1 MFQGHRTL
9 AACRCSMSSLWRD
22 LRGYGGL
29 SHYLD
34 LGHCVSHGQQR
45 KAHTISHQVPFAQR
59 DRSLKRRSDIFQ
71 RPTGLNR
78 KENFLASPTTPAQS
92 PKSERNPKF
101 AHWRQEVKGSK
112 TPEELL
118 SHLFDA
124 FDASQVDC
132 SVISACMQTC
142 GDQYWWSTLLQ
153 VHDLQKANAIK
164 LGTVGSMIFLNA
176 LRKCCKTG
184 RTPAKDLLL
193 RREQAL
199 ALGKQICQEL
209 SRPKTKPDYLK
220 TLGCVYALCAA
231 IGPKALPW
239 AMDFQEQMRL
249 QGWTSITRLEFGP
262 FLALLEQDG
271 QTKKVD
277 ELLQKEPRFFDE
289 VLLGELVNVAGTR
302 YDWKRVEHLWV
313 KSQTDRHFQPNEL
326 CYRARCKAH
335 MLCGRPTACL
345 RVLDEMRSAGF
356 NMKAARTAAMELQ
369 ALIIICHSGLSKPHL
384 HRLSTVS
391 REGFD
396 FSAAAARMRS
406 EIKQLK
412 EVAQQL
418 MTKPSSLVFPDLLVD
433 LNCKQGKMGNWPNHK
448 AGSKY
453 LKDQDAWAPM
463 YIAHARVIMLNRIE

>member
-1 MFQGHRTL
+1 MNYLLGFKTIENSNCLEIMFQGHRTL

-22 LRGYGGL
+22 LEGYGGL
-29 SHYLD
+29 SCRLD
-34 LGHCVSHGQQR
+34 LGQR
-45 KAHTISHQVPFAQR
+45 KAHTKPHQVPFAQR
-59 DRSLKRRSDIFQ
+59 ERLLKRRSDTFL
-71 RPTGLNR
+71 RPTGLET
-78 KENFLASPTTPAQS
+78 KDNFLAAPTTPAQS
-92 PKSERNPKF
+92 LESERNPEF
-101 AHWRQEVKGSK
+101 AHWRREVKGSK

-118 SHLFDA
+118 SHLIGA

-132 SVISACMQTC
+132 SVIGACMQTC
-142 GDQYWWSTLLQ
+142 GHKYWWSTLLQ

-164 LGTVGSMIFLNA
+164 LGRVGSRIFLNA
-176 LRKCCKTG
+176 LRQCCKTR

-193 RREQAL
+193 RQEQAL
-199 ALGKQICQEL
+199 ALGKQICQEW
-209 SRPKTKPDYLK
+209 SWPKTEQEYLLM
-220 TLGCVYALCAA
+220 LGCVYALCAA

-249 QGWTSITRLEFGP
+249 KGWRTSLTCVELGP
-262 FLALLEQDG
+262 FLSLLEQDG

-277 ELLQKEPRFFDE
+277 KLLQKGKRFFDE

-313 KSQTDRHFQPNEL
+313 KFQTDLHVKPHEL
-326 CYRARCKAH
+326 AYRARCKAH

-356 NMKAARTAAMELQ
+356 NMKAPRTAEMELQ
-369 ALIIICHSGLSKPHL
+369 ALIIIYHSGLSKPHL
-384 HRLSTVS
+384 DRLCKVCWE
-391 REGFD
+391 RFD
-396 FSAAAARMRS
+396 FSEASAIMRS

-418 MTKPSSLVFPDLLVD
+418 MTKPSSLVFPDLLVEW
-433 LNCKQGKMGNWPNHK
+433 NCKQGKMANWHHHK

-453 LKDQDAWAPM
+453 LKDQDA
-463 YIAHARVIMLNRIE
+463 